1 MYRDIL
7 VHIDTTSACKE
18 RLSVALKIAKAQNAH
33 LTGLFLLPYPEIPR
47 FMEVQI
53 TEEIISQ
60 QRAAMAETANEAR
73 KEFES
78 ACEAAGVAFSW
89 QQTSCAASVLA
100 DTAAMY
106 ARHHDL
112 TVMGQHDPE
121 SGDPC
126 SVSEMPDKVI
136 LTSGAPVLVVPY
148 VGRFDKVGDRV
159 MVAWKPYREAVRAV
173 NDSMPILEAAKSAL
187 VLCADPNKGARDT
200 MPVPGIDIAERLDRH
215 GIKVRKESMNA
226 TGISVGD
233 LLLSRAADESID
245 LIVCGAYGRPR
256 LRELMMGGVTQHLL
270 RHMTVPVLMSH

>member
-33 LTGLFLLPYPEIPR
+33 LTGLYLLPYPEIPR

-60 QRAAMAETANEAR
+60 QRAAMAETAAGAR

-78 ACEAAGVAFSW
+78 ACEAADITFSW
-89 QQTSCAASVLA
+89 QQTSCAASATA

-112 TVMGQHDPE
+112 TIMGQYDPE
-121 SGDPC
+121 SSDPC
-126 SVSEMPDKVI
+126 SISEMPDKVI

-148 VGRFDKVGDRV
+148 VGRFDKVGERV

-173 NDSMPILEAAKSAL
+173 NDSMPLLENAKSAL
-187 VLCADPNKGARDT
+187 VLCADPNKAARDT
-200 MPVPGIDIAERLDRH
+200 MPVPGVDIAERLDRH
-215 GIKVRKESMNA
+215 RIKVRKESMNA

>member
-7 VHIDTTSACKE
+7 VHIDTSPACKE

-33 LTGLFLLPYPEIPR
+33 LTGLFLLPYAEIPR

-60 QRAAMAETANEAR
+60 QRAAMAETANDAR
-73 KEFES
+73 KEFENT
-78 ACEAAGVAFSW
+78 CKEAGIAFGW
-89 QQTSCAASVLA
+89 QQTACAASEIA

-112 TVMGQHDPE
+112 TIMGQHDPE
-121 SGDPC
+121 SSDPC
-126 SVSEMPDKVI
+126 SASDMPDKVI

-148 VGRFDKVGDRV
+148 VGRFDTIGERV

-173 NDSMPILEAAKSAL
+173 NDSMPILEGAKSAL
-187 VLCADPNKGARDT
+187 ILCADPNKGARDT
-200 MPVPGIDIAERLDRH
+200 MPVPGVNVTARLERH
-215 GIKVRKESMNA
+215 GIKVRHETMNA
-226 TGISVGD
+226 SGISVGD
-233 LLLSRAADESID
+233 LVLSRAADESID
-245 LIVCGAYGRPR
+245 LLICGAYGRPR

>member
-7 VHIDTTSACKE
+7 VHIDTSNACKE

-53 TEEIISQ
+53 TEEIVAQ
-60 QRAAMAETANEAR
+60 QREAMAETAQGARTTFEATCA
-73 KEFES
+73 E
-78 ACEAAGVAFSW
+78 AGVSFSW
-89 QQTSCAASVLA
+89 QQTSCPISELA
-100 DTAAMY
+100 DVTAMY

-112 TVMGQHDPE
+112 TILGQHDPE
-121 SGDPC
+121 SSDPC
-126 SVSEMPDKVI
+126 SVSEMPDKTI

-148 VGRFDKVGDRV
+148 VGKFDTVGKRV

-173 NDSMPILEAAKSAL
+173 NDSMPFLEATQSAL
-187 VLCADPNKGARDT
+187 VLCADPAKGKRDT
-200 MPVPGIDIAERLDRH
+200 IEVPGIDIGERLERH
-215 GIKVRKESMNA
+215 GIKARKEAMKAS
-226 TGISVGD
+226 GIGVGD
-233 LLLSRAADESID
+233 LLLSRAADEGID

-256 LRELMMGGVTQHLL
+256 LRELMLGGVTQHLL

>member
-7 VHIDTTSACKE
+7 VHIDTSNACKE
-18 RLSVALKIAKAQNAH
+18 RLSVALKVAKAQQAH
-33 LTGLFLLPYPEIPR
+33 LTGLFLLPFADIPR

-53 TEEIISQ
+53 TEDIIKQ
-60 QRAAMAETANEAR
+60 QRAVMAEGAKAAR
-73 KEFES
+73 EMFETTC
-78 ACEAAGVAFSW
+78 AEAGVECSW
-89 QQTSCAASVLA
+89 KETSCTASEIA

-121 SGDPC
+121 SADPC
-126 SVSEMPDKVI
+126 AVSEMPDKVI

-148 VGRFDKVGDRV
+148 AGKFETVGERI

-173 NDSMPILEAAKSAL
+173 NDSMPFLEASKSAL

-200 MPVPGIDIAERLDRH
+200 LPVVGINISERLERH
-215 GIKVRKESMNA
+215 GINVRRETMNA
-226 TGISVGD
+226 SGISVGD

-245 LIVCGAYGRPR
+245 LVVCGAYGRPR

>member
-1 MYRDIL
+1 
-7 VHIDTTSACKE
+7 V
-18 RLSVALKIAKAQNAH
+18 
-33 LTGLFLLPYPEIPR
+33 PYAEIPR

-53 TEEIISQ
+53 TEEIIAQ
-60 QRAAMAETANEAR
+60 QRAAMAETANDAR
-73 KEFES
+73 KEFENTCT
-78 ACEAAGVAFSW
+78 AEGIKFSW
-89 QQTSCAASVLA
+89 QQTSCVASEIA
-100 DTAAMY
+100 ETAAMY

-112 TVMGQHDPE
+112 TILGQHDPE
-121 SGDPC
+121 STDPC

-148 VGRFDKVGDRV
+148 VGRFDTVGERV

-173 NDSMPILEAAKSAL
+173 NDGMPFLETAKSVL

-200 MPVPGIDIAERLDRH
+200 MPVPGTNVTARLEHH
-215 GIKVRKESMNA
+215 GIKVRCETMNA

-233 LLLSRAADESID
+233 LLLSRAADESIN
-245 LIVCGAYGRPR
+245 LIICGAYGRPR

>member
-7 VHIDTTSACKE
+7 VHIDNSPACIE
-18 RLSVALKIAKAQNAH
+18 RLAVALKVAKAQKAH
-33 LTGLFLLPYPEIPR
+33 LTGLFLLPVTDIPR

-53 TEEIISQ
+53 PQEIIAQ
-60 QRAAMAETANEAR
+60 QRQAMADQGKVAQGVFETA
-73 KEFES
+73 
-78 ACEAAGVAFSW
+78 CTDAGIEFSW
-89 QQTSCAASVLA
+89 QQTTCVATELA

-112 TVMGQHDPE
+112 TILGQHDPE

-126 SVSEMPDKVI
+126 SVSEMPDKVV
-136 LTSGAPVLVVPY
+136 LTSGTPVLIVPY
-148 VGRFDKVGDRV
+148 VGKFATVGERV
-159 MVAWKPYREAVRAV
+159 LIAWKPYREAVRAV
-173 NDSMPILEAAKSAL
+173 NDSMPFLEAAKKAV

-200 MPVPGIDIAERLDRH
+200 LPVPGIDIADRLKRH
-215 GIKVRKESMNA
+215 GISATKESMNA
-226 TGISVGD
+226 SGISVGD
-233 LLLSRAADESID
+233 LLLSRAADESSD

>member
-7 VHIDTTSACKE
+7 VHIDTSAACNE
-18 RLSVALKIAKAQNAH
+18 RLSVALKVAKAQNAH
-33 LTGLFLLPYPEIPR
+33 VTGLFLLPYPEIPR

-53 TEEIISQ
+53 TEEIINQ
-60 QRAAMAETANEAR
+60 QRAAMAETAKVAR
-73 KEFES
+73 GEFEA
-78 ACEAAGVAFSW
+78 ACKEAGVDFSW
-89 QQTSCAASVLA
+89 QQTSCASSEIA

-112 TVMGQHDPE
+112 TVLGQYDPN
-121 SGDPC
+121 SADPC

-136 LTSGAPVLVVPY
+136 LTSGAPAIIVPY
-148 VGRFDKVGDRV
+148 VGKFDTIGERV
-159 MVAWKPYREAVRAV
+159 MVAWKPYREAVRAM
-173 NDSMPILEAAKSAL
+173 NDSMPFLEASKSTL

-200 MPVPGIDIAERLDRH
+200 MPVPGIDVGERLKCH
-215 GIKVRKESMNA
+215 GINVKKETMNA
-226 TGISVGD
+226 SGISVGD

-256 LRELMMGGVTQHLL
+256 LRELMLGGVTQHLL

>member
-33 LTGLFLLPYPEIPR
+33 LTGLYLLPYPEIPR

-60 QRAAMAETANEAR
+60 QRAAMAETAATAR

-78 ACEAAGVAFSW
+78 TCEAAGITFSW
-89 QQTSCAASVLA
+89 QQTSCATSATA

-112 TVMGQHDPE
+112 TIMGQYDPE
-121 SGDPC
+121 SSDPC
-126 SVSEMPDKVI
+126 SMSEMPDKVI

-148 VGRFDKVGDRV
+148 VGRFDKVGERI

-173 NDSMPILEAAKSAL
+173 NDSMPLLENAKSAL
-187 VLCADPNKGARDT
+187 VLCADPNKAARDT
-200 MPVPGIDIAERLDRH
+200 MPVPGVDIAERLDRH

-226 TGISVGD
+226 TGIGVGD

>member
-7 VHIDTTSACKE
+7 VHIDTSAACKE

-53 TEEIISQ
+53 TREIIHQ
-60 QRAAMAETANEAR
+60 QRDAMAETAKAAR
-73 KEFES
+73 LEFEA
-78 ACEAAGVAFSW
+78 ACTAAEITFSW
-89 QQTSCAASVLA
+89 QQTPCTASEIA

-112 TVMGQHDPE
+112 TVLGQHDPE
-121 SGDPC
+121 SSDPC
-126 SVSEMPDKVI
+126 AVSEMPDKAI

-148 VGRFDKVGDRV
+148 VGTFDTIGQRV
-159 MVAWKPYREAVRAV
+159 MIAWKPYREAVRAM
-173 NDSMPILEAAKSAL
+173 NDSMPFLETAKSAL

-200 MPVPGIDIAERLDRH
+200 LPVPGIDIGERLKRH
-215 GIKVRKESMNA
+215 GINARKETMNA
-226 TGISVGD
+226 SGIGVGD

-270 RHMTVPVLMSH
+270 RHMTVPALMSH

>member
-33 LTGLFLLPYPEIPR
+33 LTGLYLLPYPEIPR

-60 QRAAMAETANEAR
+60 QRAAMAETAATAR

-78 ACEAAGVAFSW
+78 TCEASGITFSW
-89 QQTSCAASVLA
+89 QQTSCATSATA

-112 TVMGQHDPE
+112 TIMGQYDPE
-121 SGDPC
+121 SSDPC
-126 SVSEMPDKVI
+126 SMSEMPDKVI

-148 VGRFDKVGDRV
+148 VGRFDKVGERV

-173 NDSMPILEAAKSAL
+173 NDSMPLLENAKSAL
-187 VLCADPNKGARDT
+187 VLCADPNKAARDT
-200 MPVPGIDIAERLDRH
+200 MPVPGVDIAERLDRH

-226 TGISVGD
+226 TGIGVGD

>member
-33 LTGLFLLPYPEIPR
+33 LTGLYLLPYPEIPR

-60 QRAAMAETANEAR
+60 QRAAMAETAATAR

-78 ACEAAGVAFSW
+78 ACEAAGITFSW
-89 QQTSCAASVLA
+89 RQTSCATSATA

-112 TVMGQHDPE
+112 TIMGQYDPE
-121 SGDPC
+121 SSDPC
-126 SVSEMPDKVI
+126 SMSEMPDKVI

-148 VGRFDKVGDRV
+148 VGRFDKVGERV

-173 NDSMPILEAAKSAL
+173 NDSMPLLENAKSAL
-187 VLCADPNKGARDT
+187 VLCADPNKAARDT
-200 MPVPGIDIAERLDRH
+200 MPVPGVDIAERLDRH

-226 TGISVGD
+226 TGIGVGD

>member
-7 VHIDTTSACKE
+7 VHIDTSPACKE
-18 RLSVALKIAKAQNAH
+18 RLSVALKVAKAQNAH

-53 TEEIISQ
+53 TEEVMAQ
-60 QRAAMAETANEAR
+60 QREAMAETAQSARTDFETTCKEA
-73 KEFES
+73 
-78 ACEAAGVAFSW
+78 GIAFSW
-89 QQTSCAASVLA
+89 NQTSCAVSEIAE
-100 DTAAMY
+100 TAAMY

-112 TVMGQHDPE
+112 TVMGQYNPD
-121 SGDPC
+121 SVDPC
-126 SVSEMPDKVI
+126 SASEMPDKVI

-148 VGRFDKVGDRV
+148 VGKFDTIGDRI

-173 NDSMPILEAAKSAL
+173 NDSMAFLENAKSAL

-200 MPVPGIDIAERLDRH
+200 IPVPGVDIAERLGRH
-215 GIKVRKESMNA
+215 GIKVHKETMNA
-226 TGISVGD
+226 SGISVGD

-256 LRELMMGGVTQHLL
+256 LRELMMGGVTYHLL

>member
-7 VHIDTTSACKE
+7 VHIDTASACKE

-33 LTGLFLLPYPEIPR
+33 LTGLFLLPHAEIPR

-53 TEEIISQ
+53 TEEIIAQ
-60 QRAAMAETANEAR
+60 QREAMAETAKEAR
-73 KEFES
+73 TAFEN
-78 ACEAAGVAFSW
+78 ACKGEGVTSSW
-89 QQTSCAASVLA
+89 CQTSCGTTEIA
-100 DTAAMY
+100 DTTAMY

-112 TVMGQHDPE
+112 TIMGQYDPD
-121 SGDPC
+121 SSDPC
-126 SVSEMPDKVI
+126 SASEMPDKVI

-148 VGRFDKVGDRV
+148 VGKFDTIGDRV

-173 NDSMPILEAAKSAL
+173 NDSMPFLENAKSAL

-200 MPVPGIDIAERLDRH
+200 IPVSGVDIGERLGRH
-215 GIKVRKESMNA
+215 GIKVHKETMNA
-226 TGISVGD
+226 SGISVGD

-256 LRELMMGGVTQHLL
+256 LRELMLGGVTHHLL

>member
-7 VHIDTTSACKE
+7 VHIDTSPACKE

-33 LTGLFLLPYPEIPR
+33 LTGLYLLPYPEIPR

-60 QRAAMAETANEAR
+60 QRAAMAETGNVAR

-78 ACEAAGVAFSW
+78 TCEAAGISFSW
-89 QQTSCAASVLA
+89 QQTSCPASEIA
-100 DTAAMY
+100 ETTAMY

-112 TVMGQHDPE
+112 TVLGQRDPE
-121 SGDPC
+121 SSDPC

-148 VGRFDKVGDRV
+148 VGRFDAIGERV

-173 NDSMPILEAAKSAL
+173 NDGMPFLENAKSAL

-200 MPVPGIDIAERLDRH
+200 MPVPGTNVTARLERH
-215 GIKVRKESMNA
+215 GIKVRRETMNA

-245 LIVCGAYGRPR
+245 LIICGAYGRPR

>member
-7 VHIDTTSACKE
+7 VHIDTAAACKE
-18 RLSVALKIAKAQNAH
+18 RLSVALKVAKAQDAH

-53 TEEIISQ
+53 TEEIIHQ
-60 QRAAMAETANEAR
+60 QRSAMAETAKTAR
-73 KEFES
+73 AEFEA

-89 QQTSCAASVLA
+89 QETSCPASEIA

-112 TVMGQHDPE
+112 TVLGQRNPE
-121 SGDPC
+121 SSDPC

-136 LTSGAPVLVVPY
+136 LTSGAPVMVVPY
-148 VGRFDKVGDRV
+148 VGKFDTIGERV
-159 MVAWKPYREAVRAV
+159 MVAWKPYREAVRAM
-173 NDSMPILEAAKSAL
+173 NDSMPFLEASKSTL

-200 MPVPGIDIAERLDRH
+200 MPVPGVDIGERLKCH
-215 GIKVRKESMNA
+215 GVNAKKETMNA
-226 TGISVGD
+226 SGISVGD

-256 LRELMMGGVTQHLL
+256 LRELMLGGVTQHLL
-270 RHMTVPVLMSH
+270 RHMTVPVIMSH